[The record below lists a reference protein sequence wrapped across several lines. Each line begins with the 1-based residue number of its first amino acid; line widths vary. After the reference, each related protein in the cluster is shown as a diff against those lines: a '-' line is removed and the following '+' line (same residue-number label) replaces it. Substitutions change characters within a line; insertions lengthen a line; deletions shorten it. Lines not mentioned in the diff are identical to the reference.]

1 METCL
6 RLLTAAPR
14 TRAQLD
20 QALRRR
26 NVPQQ
31 IADAVLDRLARA
43 GLINDTAFARAWVES
58 RHHGRGLARRA
69 LTAELRQ
76 RGVDDDD
83 VRDAISELTPEQEE
97 EAARR
102 LVTAKLAATRGR
114 PLDTRIRR
122 LVGLLA
128 RKGYPP
134 GMAYRVVRE
143 ALEQEKS
150 DTGGAGMDI
159 EAIIDAQAV
168 PDEEP
173 VTDEES
179 MREVIDGP

>member
-1 METCL
+1 M
-6 RLLTAAPR
+6 
-14 TRAQLD
+14 
-20 QALRRR
+20 
-26 NVPQQ
+26 
-31 IADAVLDRLARA
+31 
-43 GLINDTAFARAWVES
+43 
-58 RHHGRGLARRA
+58 
-69 LTAELRQ
+69 
-76 RGVDDDD
+76 
-83 VRDAISELTPEQEE
+83 
-97 EAARR
+97 
-102 LVTAKLAATRGR
+102 
-114 PLDTRIRR
+114 
-122 LVGLLA
+122 GLLA